1 MSYQIDLSGRV
12 AFITGASSGL
22 GEHFARTLSQ
32 SGAAVVLAARRVE
45 RLKTLR
51 AELESTGGDAHVVPL
66 DVTDHDSIK
75 SAVAHAETE
84 MGTIDILVNNSGVS
98 TTQRLV
104 DVSPKI
110 GTRVLPFADWNLLD
124 RDVLTWRLNAQF
136 DRKIVED
143 IFEMRLCFEPRASF
157 LAARDGSVED
167 HEQIVRHCKDLAAA
181 YAANS
186 EPKDVSEAALEFHL
200 AVINASQ
207 NGMFLTIGSAIK
219 SALRASSEMLQKQAA
234 RPSEDVE
241 LHESV
246 ANAIVSRKPREA
258 SRAME
263 ELLMASRDRLLPL
276 TIRAAV
282 IEPAATAAAPA
293 PAVRAAARKTRL
305 RSAP

>member
-1 MSYQIDLSGRV
+1 MLERYVISVGTMSAQVELSLGMRV
-12 AFITGASSGL
+12 VSGEFRPGDSL
-22 GEHFARTLSQ
+22 PIESELCETYGVSRTTIRE
-32 SGAAVVLAARRVE
+32 AVKRLAA
-45 RLKTLR
+45 K
-51 AELESTGGDAHVVPL
+51 
-66 DVTDHDSIK
+66 
-75 SAVAHAETE
+75 
-84 MGTIDILVNNSGVS
+84 
-98 TTQRLV
+98 RLV

-157 LAARDGSVED
+157 LAARDGTVKD
-167 HEQIVRHCKDLAAA
+167 HDQIVRHCNDLAAA
-181 YAANS
+181 YASNS
-186 EPKDVSEAALEFHL
+186 EDRDVSEAALEFHL

-219 SALRASSEMLQKQAA
+219 SVLRASSEMLQKQAA

-241 LHESV
+241 LHENIAS
-246 ANAIVSRKPREA
+246 AIVSRKPREA

-263 ELLMASRDRLLPL
+263 QLLIASRERVLPL
-276 TIRAAV
+276 TIRATV
-282 IEPAATAAAPA
+282 IDPVASGVMPAARSAP
-293 PAVRAAARKTRL
+293 RKGRL